1 MFSRPLLQ
9 RVAALFASGSSLTM
23 AATTFSKSAK
33 SDDSPALIQLTHS
46 STRAGP
52 TLSSTRAG
60 PTLSNCYI
68 LLPNMLTLEECQH
81 FCNEADQIIQGG
93 NYDRDLYGEEDSTL
107 EKNSPPLRRIS
118 IEDMDEQAQISSK
131 SLLAER
137 VSVALQKDFPKIAH
151 FFQLEELSTGR
162 RTFEFASDEPTVNRY
177 VKGGA
182 FELHEDGHDLTCLV
196 LLSDDF
202 DGGGTTV
209 WGGTEDEMKKSESM
223 VIHAPVGT
231 AILFNGDLTHAG
243 NEVTRGV
250 RHLYVGSFNVV

>member
-23 AATTFSKSAK
+23 AATIFAKSAK
-33 SDDSPALIQLTHS
+33 SDNSPTLIHLNPVHS
-46 STRAGP
+46 STRAD
-52 TLSSTRAG
+52 

-81 FCNEADQIIQGG
+81 FCNEADQIIQSG

-107 EKNSPPLRRIS
+107 EKNPPPLRRIS
-118 IEDMDEQAQISSK
+118 IEDMDEKAKTSSK
-131 SLLAER
+131 NLLAER

-151 FFQLEELSTGR
+151 FFQLEELLTCR

-177 VKGGA
+177 IKGGA

-209 WGGTEDEMKKSESM
+209 WGETEDGMKKSESM